1 MQEQTGAAPPDHAT
15 ANPYAPPDARI
26 AEVAANGEAAI
37 APPFYVVSSR
47 KFLLLFFGTVGIYSV
62 YWFWR
67 HWKLHKIDKTLDIW
81 PVPRAIFQ
89 IFFAHSLNREVDHL
103 IQRKRLRFDWSP
115 GGLAT
120 LFVVASLVSG
130 VADRLSWNG
139 IGSPIS
145 DLVSLATLLPVGYC
159 LLRTQQAANVA
170 CEDPAGDTNHRL
182 TVANYAWLAVGALW
196 WLLVAVGLMLPEEY
210 AQ

>member
-1 MQEQTGAAPPDHAT
+1 MQEQTGAAPPDHAA

-26 AEVAANGEAAI
+26 AEVVANGEAAI
-37 APPFYVVSSR
+37 APPFYVVSSH

-67 HWKLHKIDKTLDIW
+67 HWKLHKIDKKLDIW

-89 IFFAHSLNREVDHL
+89 IFFAHSLNREVDYL

-159 LLRTQQAANVA
+159 LLRTQQAANLA
-170 CEDPAGDTNHRL
+170 CDDPAGDTNRRL
-182 TVANYAWLAVGALW
+182 TVANYVWLAVGALW